1 MGKRTALRSAQPLA
15 AAVLTIGGLGAAV
28 ILLTLFTIT
37 VGPYPLSIG
46 QILAALWHSLTGSG
60 EMAGGQ
66 IDTVLFQVRIPR
78 VMAALLVGASLA
90 AAGTVY
96 QGLFRNPLVS
106 PDILG
111 VSTGAGLGAAT
122 GILLSLPIIA
132 IQGLA
137 FAGGLVTVALV
148 YGVATAVRGHEPTLV
163 LVLAGVVL
171 GSLAGACISLVKI
184 LADPYDQLPA
194 ITFWL
199 LGSLASTN
207 PDDVWSAMPLVL
219 VGLVPLV
226 LLRWR
231 MNLMALGDEEASA
244 LGIDP
249 RRLRIL
255 FIAAATLMTASVVAI
270 SGVIGWVGLV
280 MPHIARLIVGPNF
293 DRLLPTAMLLGAGY
307 LLIVDTLARTMAAT
321 ETPLGILTAFLGAPV
336 FLWLLASGRRGW

>member
-1 MGKRTALRSAQPLA
+1 MGERSTSVSIAVSLLGFSVAVLAVA
-15 AAVLTIGGLGAAV
+15 AALI
-28 ILLTLFTIT
+28 
-37 VGPYPLSIG
+37 GPYPITGNDLV
-46 QILAALWHSLTGSG
+46 AALGRRLRGA
-60 EMAGGQ
+60 EAPAKEQ
-66 IDTVLFQVRIPR
+66 IDTVLFAVRLPR
-78 VMAALLVGASLA
+78 IAAALLVGAALA

-111 VSTGAGLGAAT
+111 VSTGAGLGAAI
-122 GILLSLPIIA
+122 GIFLSLPVLA

-137 FAGGLVTVALV
+137 FAGGAVIVTLV
-148 YGVATAVRGHEPTLV
+148 YLTATWVRGHEPTLV

-171 GSLAGACISLVKI
+171 GALAGACISLLKI

-199 LGSLASTN
+199 LGSLASVRGS
-207 PDDVWSAMPLVL
+207 DVWAAAPAVL
-219 VGLVPLV
+219 LGLVPLV

-231 MNLMALGDEEASA
+231 MNLMALGDEEAMA

-249 RRLRIL
+249 RRLRLL
-255 FIAAATLMTASVVAI
+255 FVAAATLMTASVVAI

-280 MPHIARLIVGPNF
+280 MPHIARLLVGPNF
-293 DRLLPTAMLLGAGY
+293 DRLLPTAMLMGAGY
-307 LLIVDTLARTMAAT
+307 LVAVDTLARTMAAT

-336 FLWLLASGRRGW
+336 FIWLLASGRRGW